1 MVLNLQPMDRKN
13 TEWWMPVDLHDT
25 TRMNDRIQTQQRG
38 YTGVINRIRLL
49 DLVQLSCLARMSHSV
64 SVESPFG
71 SGCILVDSGA
81 VVHAEMGLQDGEAA
95 FNEILSWEN
104 GSFKTLLLPDGRA
117 ASINK
122 SWEYLLIEAMRCA
135 GERATS
141 GKRDESRSPAD
152 GKGGF
157 AGLIQDIPLTD
168 LVQLVCM
175 TRMDRLILLEGA
187 SCAGRLVIQDGQV
200 CHAQTGQL
208 TGEDAFCELLRL
220 LGGRFETLTL
230 EEEVTPSIFKPWE
243 YLLID
248 AMRFLDEQSGVPDEE
263 DADPEE
269 SKREDLFQR
278 IMRMKVSEKI
288 RMAMMGDKDAR
299 VVLIRDSNRM
309 VQLAIIANPRITEGE
324 VTSIAY
330 SRNVDEEVLRRI
342 ANNREWTKLYQVR
355 AALVKNPK
363 TPLSISM
370 KMVQTLPL
378 QDLKEISRSK
388 SVPAAVANAAKRY
401 TMQKR

>member
-1 MVLNLQPMDRKN
+1 M
-13 TEWWMPVDLHDT
+13 
-25 TRMNDRIQTQQRG
+25 
-38 YTGVINRIRLL
+38 INQIRLL

-64 SVESPFG
+64 SVESPYG

-81 VVHAEMGLQDGEAA
+81 VVHAEMGPQEGEAA
-95 FNEILSWEN
+95 FSEILSWET
-104 GSFKTLLLPDGRA
+104 GDFKTLPLPNDKA

-122 SWEYLLIEAMRCA
+122 SWEYLLIEAMRYA

-141 GKRDESRSPAD
+141 DKGDQSDSPPEVER
-152 GKGGF
+152 GF
-157 AGLIQDIPLTD
+157 AGIIQNIPLTD

-175 TRMDRLILLEGA
+175 ARMDRVILLEGEA
-187 SCAGRLVIQDGQV
+187 CAGRLVIQDGQV
-200 CHAQTGQL
+200 CHAETGQL
-208 TGEDAFCELLRL
+208 TGEDAFCELLKVV
-220 LGGRFETLTL
+220 GGRFETLPL
-230 EEEVTPSIFKPWE
+230 KEQVTPSIFKPWE

-248 AMRFLDEQSGVPDEE
+248 AMRFLDEQSGIPDEE
-263 DADPEE
+263 DAEAEE
-269 SKREDLFQR
+269 SKSESLFQR
-278 IMRMKVSEKI
+278 IMRLKVSEKI
-288 RMAMMGDKDAR
+288 RMATVGDKDAR

-309 VQLAIIANPRITEGE
+309 VQLAIISNPRITEGE

-388 SVPAAVANAAKRY
+388 SVPAAVANAAKRH

>member
-1 MVLNLQPMDRKN
+1 M
-13 TEWWMPVDLHDT
+13 
-25 TRMNDRIQTQQRG
+25 
-38 YTGVINRIRLL
+38 INQIRLL

-64 SVESPFG
+64 SVESSFG

-95 FNEILSWEN
+95 FSEILSWESGN
-104 GSFKTLLLPDGRA
+104 FRTLPLPDDRA
-117 ASINK
+117 PTINK
-122 SWEYLLIEAMRCA
+122 SWEYLLIEAMRYA
-135 GERATS
+135 GERGTS
-141 GKRDESRSPAD
+141 GKSDESASPPS
-152 GKGGF
+152 GGSGF
-157 AGLIQDIPLTD
+157 VGIVQEIPLTD

-175 TRMDRLILLEGA
+175 ARMDRLILLEGE
-187 SCAGRLVIQDGQV
+187 SFDGRLVIQDGQV
-200 CHAQTGQL
+200 CHAQSGQL
-208 TGEDAFCELLRL
+208 TGEDAFCDLLKV
-220 LGGRFETLTL
+220 LGGRFETLPL
-230 EEEVTPSIFKPWE
+230 EEEVTPNIFKPWE

-248 AMRFLDEQSGVPDEE
+248 AMRFLDEQSGIPDEE
-263 DADPEE
+263 DAESEE
-269 SKREDLFQR
+269 SKSESLFQR
-278 IMRMKVSEKI
+278 IMRLKVSEKI

-309 VQLAIIANPRITEGE
+309 VQLAIISNPRITEGE

-388 SVPAAVANAAKRY
+388 SVPAAVANAAKRH